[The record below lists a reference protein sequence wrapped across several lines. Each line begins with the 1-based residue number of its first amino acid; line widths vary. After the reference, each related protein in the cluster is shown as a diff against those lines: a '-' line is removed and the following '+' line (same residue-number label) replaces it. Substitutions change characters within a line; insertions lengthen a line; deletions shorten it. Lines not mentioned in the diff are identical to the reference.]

1 MHLADFDFELAE
13 ELIAQQPSERREG
26 SRLMIV
32 DRAQC
37 RTQTTEFSEILHC
50 FESGDVLVLNDTR
63 VIPARLL
70 GHKESGGRVELLL
83 VHRLAGDEEEWL
95 CMTRSSKP
103 LRLGMRL
110 FFGESL
116 TATVVAEAEEG
127 RRRVRFAAQQDFLQV
142 LEQVGHM
149 PLPPYIARADQQMDR
164 ERYQTVFARVPGAVA
179 APTAGLHFT
188 PHILQELRDRGVEI
202 CPLTLHVGP
211 GTFQPVRV
219 EDVRQHRMHGEHY
232 CIPQATADQV
242 NQAKQ
247 QGRRVVALGTTS
259 TRVLEYALDEHGR
272 LKAGQGISDLF
283 IYPGFNFRIV
293 DALITNFHLPRST
306 LLMLVSAFA
315 GRDLILAAYRRAVVE
330 KFRFFSYGD
339 CMIIL

>member
-1 MHLADFDFELAE
+1 MHLADFDFELPEA
-13 ELIAQQPSERREG
+13 LIAQQPSERREG

-32 DRAQC
+32 DRAQG
-37 RTQTTEFSEILHC
+37 RTESTGFAEILHC
-50 FESGDVLVLNDTR
+50 FRSGDVLVLNDTR

-70 GHKESGGRVELLL
+70 GYKESGGRVELLL
-83 VHRLAGDEEEWL
+83 VHRLAGDEEDWL

-103 LRLGMRL
+103 LRPGTRL
-110 FFGESL
+110 IFGEEL
-116 TATVVAEAEEG
+116 TATVLAEDAEG
-127 RRRVRFAAQQDFLQV
+127 RRRIRFTAQQDFLQV

-149 PLPPYIARADQQMDR
+149 PLPPYITRADQHMDR

-219 EDVRQHRMHGEHY
+219 EDVRQHRMHGEHF

-247 QGRRVVALGTTS
+247 AGRRVVALGTTS
-259 TRVLEYALDEHGR
+259 TRVLEFALDEHGR

-293 DALITNFHLPRST
+293 DILITNFHLPRST

-315 GRDLILAAYRRAVVE
+315 GRDLILAAYRQAVAE

>member
-1 MHLADFDFELAE
+1 MHLADFDFELPE

-32 DRAQC
+32 DRAQG
-37 RTQTTEFSEILHC
+37 RTEAAGFSEILHC
-50 FESGDVLVLNDTR
+50 FRSGDVLVLNDTR

-83 VHRLAGDEEEWL
+83 VHRLAGDAEDWL

-103 LRLGMRL
+103 LRPGTRL
-110 FFGESL
+110 FFGEDL
-116 TATVVAEAEEG
+116 TATVLAEDEEG
-127 RRRVRFAAQQDFLQV
+127 KRQIRFKAQQDFLQV

-149 PLPPYIARADQQMDR
+149 PLPPYITRADQHMDR

-188 PHILQELRDRGVEI
+188 PHILQELRDRGVAI

-232 CIPQATADQV
+232 CIPQTTADLV

-247 QGRRVVALGTTS
+247 EGRRVVALGTTS
-259 TRVLEYALDEHGR
+259 TRVLEFALDAHGR

-315 GRDLILAAYRRAVVE
+315 GRDLILAAYRQAVAE